1 MSRPELWQETYDRG
15 HLEELHIWHFNDSKV
30 SRRSFEGNEPPWL
43 SFYWHGE
50 PAGEVKIVLWQL
62 DYFAAGAT
70 QVFRIFY
77 SLNWNDKWTS
87 DRESGATDQ
96 VQNKNTTVNIFIKQ
110 ENIRNWP
117 LIAKKL
123 RQ

>member
-1 MSRPELWQETYDRG
+1 M
-15 HLEELHIWHFNDSKV
+15 
-30 SRRSFEGNEPPWL
+30 
-43 SFYWHGE
+43 
-50 PAGEVKIVLWQL
+50 KIVLWQL

-96 VQNKNTTVNIFIKQ
+96 VQNENTTVNIFIKQ
-110 ENIRNWP
+110 ENIQNWP